1 MTEAPW
7 DKLNILLLGVTG
19 GIASGKTEVAN
30 MLEELGAPII
40 DFDVIARQVVE
51 PGKPAWQEIVD
62 YFGKQ
67 VVQEDDSLD
76 RKKLSNIVF
85 RDMEKRKKLE
95 SFTHPRI
102 SEEFVRQVNEIA
114 EKTPGAIIQV
124 VIPLLIEL
132 NLQYK
137 FHKLMVVY
145 IPEELQIERL
155 VERDGISK
163 EEATNILKAQLPIEE
178 KVGYA
183 DYVIHNERSLEE
195 TRRQVEDL
203 WQTLKKVQKEKGE
216 SKAILS
222 KAKH

>member
-7 DKLNILLLGVTG
+7 DKLNVLLLGVTG

-30 MLEELGAPII
+30 MLKELGAPII

-51 PGKPAWQEIVD
+51 AGKPAWQEIVD

-145 IPEELQIERL
+145 IPKELQIERL

-216 SKAILS
+216 SKAI
-222 KAKH
+222 

>member
-7 DKLNILLLGVTG
+7 DKLNVLLLGVTG

-30 MLEELGAPII
+30 MLKELGAPII
-40 DFDVIARQVVE
+40 EFDVIARQVVE
-51 PGKPAWQEIVD
+51 AGKPAWQEIVD

-145 IPEELQIERL
+145 IPKELQIERL

-216 SKAILS
+216 SKAI
-222 KAKH
+222 

>member
-7 DKLNILLLGVTG
+7 DKLNVLLLGVTG
-19 GIASGKTEVAN
+19 GIASGKTAVAN

-62 YFGKQ
+62 YFGNQ
-67 VVQEDDSLD
+67 VVQEDGSLD

-85 RDMEKRKKLE
+85 RDLEKRKQLE

-114 EKTPGAIIQV
+114 EKTPGTIIQV

-132 NLQYK
+132 NLQYI

-155 VERDGISK
+155 AERDGISN
-163 EEATNILKAQLPIEE
+163 EEAVNILKAQLPIDE

-183 DYVIHNERSLEE
+183 DYVIHNEYSLEE
-195 TRRQVEDL
+195 TKRQVEDL
-203 WQTLKKVQKEKGE
+203 WQTLKKIQKEKCE
-216 SKAILS
+216 SKAM
-222 KAKH
+222 

>member
-7 DKLNILLLGVTG
+7 DKLNVLLLGVTG

-40 DFDVIARQVVE
+40 DFDVIARLVVE

-216 SKAILS
+216 SKAI
-222 KAKH
+222 

>member
-1 MTEAPW
+1 MTKAPW
-7 DKLNILLLGVTG
+7 DKLNVLLLGVTG
-19 GIASGKTEVAN
+19 GIASGKTAVAH

-40 DFDVIARQVVE
+40 DFDVLARQVVE
-51 PGKPAWQEIVD
+51 PGEPALKDIVD

-67 VVQEDDSLD
+67 VLQEDGSLD
-76 RKKLSNIVF
+76 RKRLSNIVF

-102 SEEFVRQVNEIA
+102 SEEFVRHVNKIA

-132 NLQYK
+132 NMQHR

-155 VERDGISK
+155 TERDGISRK
-163 EEATNILKAQLPIEE
+163 EATTILKAQMPIEE
-178 KVGYA
+178 KVRYA

-195 TRRQVEDL
+195 TRRQVEDV
-203 WQTLKKVQKEKGE
+203 WQTLKNVQKQKGE
-216 SKAILS
+216 SKPI
-222 KAKH
+222 